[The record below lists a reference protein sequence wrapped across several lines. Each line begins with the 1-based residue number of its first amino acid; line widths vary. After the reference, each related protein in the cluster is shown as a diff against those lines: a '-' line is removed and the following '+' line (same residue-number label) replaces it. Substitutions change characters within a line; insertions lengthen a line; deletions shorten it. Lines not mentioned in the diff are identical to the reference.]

1 MAKKILL
8 IHTGGTIGMVRDETE
23 GYLRPDR
30 FFENLRAVIPELTS
44 LAEIETEI
52 PFVFD
57 SAELNFAHWQKLAAI
72 IQARAGN
79 IDGVVVL
86 HGTDTLAYTA
96 SALSYMLANPPLPV
110 VLTGA
115 QKPLADLRTDARA
128 NLIDAVQLA
137 TEPGIREV
145 AVFFDSR
152 LMRGN
157 RVTKSHITHFDA
169 FSSPNYPLL
178 AQVGIDI
185 EVFEQ
190 NLLRPAGLFHVF
202 DHFDR
207 AVAVLKLFPG
217 IDCSWFQPGPE
228 VRAVLIIGFGAGT
241 LPLQSGDLLGRVER
255 WISQGKLVVLMSEAK
270 AGRADPSLYESG
282 SRLLDLGVLPTADMT
297 FEAAITKIMFL
308 LGQFTDP
315 SLIRQNFTRPLAG
328 EMSS

>member
-1 MAKKILL
+1 MKKKILL
-8 IHTGGTIGMVRDETE
+8 IHTGGTIGMVRDEAE
-23 GYLRPDR
+23 GFLRPDR
-30 FFENLRAVIPELTS
+30 FFENLLAAIPELSS

-72 IQARAGN
+72 IQARAGSV
-79 IDGVVVL
+79 DGVVIL

-115 QKPLADLRTDARA
+115 QKPLADLRTDARS
-128 NLIDAVQLA
+128 NLINAIQLA
-137 TEPGIREV
+137 TEERIHEV
-145 AVFFDSR
+145 AVCFDSR

-185 EVFEQ
+185 EVFSQ
-190 NLLRPAGLFHVF
+190 NLLRPEGLFHVF
-202 DHFDR
+202 DRFDR

-217 IDCSWFQPGPE
+217 IEPDWFQPGPE

-241 LPLQSGDLLGRVER
+241 VPLQSGGLPARVEK
-255 WISQGKLVVLMSEAK
+255 WQAEGKLVVLMSEAK
-270 AGRADPSLYESG
+270 AGKSDPALYESG
-282 SRLLDLGVLPTADMT
+282 SRLLDMGVLPTADMT
-297 FEAAITKIMFL
+297 FEATITKIMFL
-308 LGQFTDP
+308 LGQFGEAAT
-315 SLIRQNFTRPLAG
+315 IRQNFPRPLAG
-328 EMSS
+328 ERSV